1 MKAYTLIPLFYLLS
15 FPILAKEKQ
24 SADATWLFSID
35 GNKKTTQDLRNAYSG
50 FLVLLKEQLQQRL
63 GQLIRDAEFK
73 SWLDN
78 PGTAPA
84 ALRGTLEGFSE
95 AAFSTQ
101 YQDMELVIAEAAQSG
116 FANQPEIKAK
126 LQALE
131 KYYLANLYIFAQ
143 LEKEMLSPTE
153 QEIAAHVAQ
162 LKGIDS
168 VKGLS
173 DAELRQH
180 AVSQLTLLKAQEKQ
194 RNLMIKLR
202 AKHDIK
208 ENENLETKKSL
219 RK

>member
-1 MKAYTLIPLFYLLS
+1 MKAYTLISLFYLLS

-24 SADATWLFSID
+24 STDATWLFTID
-35 GNKKTTQDLRNAYSG
+35 GNKKTIQDLRNAYSG

-84 ALRGTLEGFSE
+84 ALRSTLEGFSE

-168 VKGLS
+168 VKSLS

-208 ENENLETKKSL
+208 ENENLETKKPL

>member
-1 MKAYTLIPLFYLLS
+1 
-15 FPILAKEKQ
+15 
-24 SADATWLFSID
+24 
-35 GNKKTTQDLRNAYSG
+35 
-50 FLVLLKEQLQQRL
+50 
-63 GQLIRDAEFK
+63 
-73 SWLDN
+73 
-78 PGTAPA
+78 
-84 ALRGTLEGFSE
+84 
-95 AAFSTQ
+95 
-101 YQDMELVIAEAAQSG
+101 MELVIAEAAQSG